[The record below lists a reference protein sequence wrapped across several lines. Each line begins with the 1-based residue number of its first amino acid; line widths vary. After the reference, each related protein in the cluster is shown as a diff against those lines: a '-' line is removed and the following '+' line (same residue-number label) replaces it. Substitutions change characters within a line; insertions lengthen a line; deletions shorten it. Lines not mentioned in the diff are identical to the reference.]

1 MSINLYKEDEN
12 INTTNNLIN
21 DNRTNRTNLTN
32 TTMELVNIIEICKY
46 LNKMTDNEKNK
57 IFLKGIYRL
66 TNITKKNEIIK
77 VLKQLNKKTY
87 KMLIYIYLIRTRLP
101 FKIYVQKSTVINY
114 KDKTFYPKIFV
125 SREEYYNYVYNTL
138 LKFLLLEYPKV
149 KINFNGL
156 LITHSKT
163 CFIFNRKLK

>member
-21 DNRTNRTNLTN
+21 NNTTNLTN
-32 TTMELVNIIEICKY
+32 TTIELVNIIEICKY

-57 IFLKGIYRL
+57 MFLKGINKL

-87 KMLIYIYLIRTRLP
+87 KMLIYIFLIRTRLP

-138 LKFLLLEYPKV
+138 LKFLLFEYPKV
-149 KINFNGL
+149 RMNFNGL

-163 CFIFNRKLK
+163 CFIFNRKSK